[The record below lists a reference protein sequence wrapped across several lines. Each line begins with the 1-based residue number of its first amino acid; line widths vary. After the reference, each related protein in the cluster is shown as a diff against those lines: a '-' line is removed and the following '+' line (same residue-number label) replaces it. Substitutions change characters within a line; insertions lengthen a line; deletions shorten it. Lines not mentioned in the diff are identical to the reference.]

1 MIKLKD
7 ILTEEKAAK
16 DYDGDGTIESPE
28 DEYMGSKDKAI
39 KKAMKKE
46 EHGPETEL
54 MIGDYQTKHY
64 HMCPGAAALYKDI
77 EDKVE
82 DMDLAVRT
90 AKLQD
95 ALFALEMRA
104 LEHGAVEADVD
115 AAELIAD
122 QIMAMARMLGLEKEH
137 NYIQGH
143 VDKIK
148 GAVKD
153 LSEDTDS
160 DQRTQI
166 YQAPQMVTSGDDV
179 IVRLR
184 KLDVENFRVAV
195 SLLTLMQKRMPNQ
208 G

>member
-16 DYDGDGTIESPE
+16 DYDGDGTIGSPE

-39 KKAMKKE
+39 KHAMKSE
-46 EHGPETEL
+46 GEADTEIK
-54 MIGDYQTKHY
+54 IGDYQTKHY
-64 HMCPGAAALYKDI
+64 HMCPGAKTLYQDI
-77 EDKVE
+77 EGKVE

-122 QIMAMARMLGLEKEH
+122 QIMSMARMLGLEEEH

-148 GAVKD
+148 AAVK
-153 LSEDTDS
+153 
-160 DQRTQI
+160 
-166 YQAPQMVTSGDDV
+166 
-179 IVRLR
+179 
-184 KLDVENFRVAV
+184 
-195 SLLTLMQKRMPNQ
+195 
-208 G
+208 

>member
-64 HMCPGAAALYKDI
+64 HMCPGAKSLYQDI
-77 EDKVE
+77 EGKVE

-148 GAVKD
+148 GAVK
-153 LSEDTDS
+153 
-160 DQRTQI
+160 
-166 YQAPQMVTSGDDV
+166 
-179 IVRLR
+179 
-184 KLDVENFRVAV
+184 
-195 SLLTLMQKRMPNQ
+195 
-208 G
+208 

>member
-1 MIKLKD
+1 MIKFKD
-7 ILTEEKAAK
+7 ILMEEKAAK
-16 DYDGDGTIESPE
+16 DYDGDGRIESPE
-28 DEYMGSKDKAI
+28 AEFMGSRDKAI
-39 KKAMKKE
+39 KKAMKSE
-46 EHGPETEL
+46 GEAETEIK
-54 MIGDYQTKHY
+54 IGDYQTKHY
-64 HMCPGAAALYKDI
+64 HMCPGAKSLYQDI

-122 QIMAMARMLGLEKEH
+122 QIMSMARMLGLEEEH

-148 GAVKD
+148 AAVEN
-153 LSEDTDS
+153 LSEDK
-160 DQRTQI
+160 
-166 YQAPQMVTSGDDV
+166 DD
-179 IVRLR
+179 I
-184 KLDVENFRVAV
+184 
-195 SLLTLMQKRMPNQ
+195 
-208 G
+208 

>member
-16 DYDGDGTIESPE
+16 DYDGDGRIESPE
-28 DEYMGSKDKAI
+28 DEFMGSRDKAI
-39 KKAMKKE
+39 KKAMKSE
-46 EHGPETEL
+46 GEADTEIK
-54 MIGDYQTKHY
+54 IGDYQTKHY
-64 HMCPGAAALYKDI
+64 HMCPGAKTLYQDI
-77 EDKVE
+77 EGKVE

-122 QIMAMARMLGLEKEH
+122 QIMSMARMLGLEEEH

-148 GAVKD
+148 AAVK
-153 LSEDTDS
+153 
-160 DQRTQI
+160 
-166 YQAPQMVTSGDDV
+166 
-179 IVRLR
+179 
-184 KLDVENFRVAV
+184 
-195 SLLTLMQKRMPNQ
+195 
-208 G
+208 

>member
-16 DYDGDGTIESPE
+16 DYDGDGKIESPE
-28 DEYMGSKDKAI
+28 DEFMGSRDKAI
-39 KKAMKKE
+39 KKAMKSE
-46 EHGPETEL
+46 GEADTEIK
-54 MIGDYQTKHY
+54 IGDYQTKHY
-64 HMCPGAAALYKDI
+64 HMCPGAKTLYQDI
-77 EDKVE
+77 EGKVE

-104 LEHGAVEADVD
+104 LENGAVEADVD

-122 QIMAMARMLGLEKEH
+122 QIMVMARMLGLEEEH

-148 GAVKD
+148 AAVK
-153 LSEDTDS
+153 
-160 DQRTQI
+160 
-166 YQAPQMVTSGDDV
+166 
-179 IVRLR
+179 
-184 KLDVENFRVAV
+184 
-195 SLLTLMQKRMPNQ
+195 
-208 G
+208 

>member
-16 DYDGDGTIESPE
+16 DYDGDGKIESPK

-122 QIMAMARMLGLEKEH
+122 QIMAMAAMLGLEKEH

-160 DQRTQI
+160 TQ
-166 YQAPQMVTSGDDV
+166 Q
-179 IVRLR
+179 
-184 KLDVENFRVAV
+184 
-195 SLLTLMQKRMPNQ
+195 RMPNQ

>member
-7 ILTEEKAAK
+7 ILMEEKADK
-16 DYDGDGTIESPE
+16 DYDGDGRIESPE
-28 DEYMGSKDKAI
+28 DEFMGSRDKAI
-39 KKAMKKE
+39 KKAMKSE
-46 EHGPETEL
+46 GEADTE
-54 MIGDYQTKHY
+54 IKVGDYQTKHY
-64 HMCPGAAALYKDI
+64 HMCPGAKTLYQDI
-77 EDKVE
+77 EGKVE

-122 QIMAMARMLGLEKEH
+122 QIMAMAEMMGLEKEH

-148 GAVKD
+148 AAVEN
-153 LSEDTDS
+153 LSEDKD
-160 DQRTQI
+160 DIQRTQI
-166 YQAPQMVTSGDDV
+166 YQAPQMVTSGDDI

-195 SLLTLMQKRMPNQ
+195 SLLQLMQKRMPNQ